1 MNNKALN
8 YTIKLPEK
16 VLQVLIL
23 TIYSHVSR
31 FDYFMTSRSKKIA
44 RANIFIVT

>member
-16 VLQVLIL
+16 VLQVFIL
-23 TIYSHVSR
+23 TIYSHASR
-31 FDYFMTSRSKKIA
+31 LFRDIGSKKIA
-44 RANIFIVT
+44 RANKFIVI